1 MLLIFSNEHTQSE
14 GHAEH
19 YNVKDT
25 GKDSQPHKEIICQL
39 FSLNSRMVL
48 VEEKNLTMPYKIR
61 QISFFM
67 HMQDVA
73 HPHKHEVFGSFIVF
87 NMYIKYGKL

>member
-1 MLLIFSNEHTQSE
+1 MYFLSFQSE
-14 GHAEH
+14 GHAEY

-25 GKDSQPHKEIICQL
+25 GKDSQPNKEIICQL
-39 FSLNSRMVL
+39 FSLYSRMVL
-48 VEEKNLTMPYKIR
+48 VEEKNLTMPYQIR

-73 HPHKHEVFGSFIVF
+73 HPHLCEVFSSIYCFS
-87 NMYIKYGKL
+87 NMYF